1 MIVFSA
7 AGLNRTIS
15 AGGEARPI
23 SVRDDSKQETH
34 HSAPRFLPDGKRYLY
49 LAWSP
54 LPANSGIYLA
64 SLDSSDRTRLLVAQS
79 KAVYANSGYLLFHR
93 QGILFA
99 QPFDVTSA
107 SLTGEEPVRV
117 ADEVSYDTLNAAA
130 AFDVSNNGRLIYFA
144 GDGPAVDR
152 QFVWHDRTG
161 RKLGN
166 EATPGLYTTNF
177 DLARDG
183 AQIAVGQR
191 DRQSSQYDLWLLDW
205 ARNFSRRLT
214 FDPALSP
221 NGNVVWSPDGRR
233 VAFASQR
240 AGSRDIYE
248 KNVNGAGTETPL
260 LASPFDEWPEDWS
273 EDGRYLA
280 FGRNTTEAVA
290 ACSPCH
296 CSETESPS
304 PLRIRR
310 SSMTNP
316 AFRKTVDG
324 SPTTRKSQG

>member
-1 MIVFSA
+1 MTGTEGASSPFWSADSREIAFFAGGRIKKIGVTGGSAQIICNAPNLAGGTWNSDGVIVFSA
-7 AGLNRTIS
+7 AGVLNRTIS

-64 SLDSSDRTRLLVAQS
+64 SLDSTDRTRLLVAQS

-191 DRQSSQYDLWLLDW
+191 DRQSSQV
-205 ARNFSRRLT
+205 R
-214 FDPALSP
+214 
-221 NGNVVWSPDGRR
+221 
-233 VAFASQR
+233 
-240 AGSRDIYE
+240 
-248 KNVNGAGTETPL
+248 PL
-260 LASPFDEWPEDWS
+260 
-273 EDGRYLA
+273 
-280 FGRNTTEAVA
+280 A
-290 ACSPCH
+290 A
-296 CSETESPS
+296 
-304 PLRIRR
+304 
-310 SSMTNP
+310 
-316 AFRKTVDG
+316 
-324 SPTTRKSQG
+324 